1 MDDYIDSISSLFQ
14 DHTERQFTDRD
25 EIIQILDNALIM
37 QNEDP
42 TIFQLI
48 IIHGIGGTGK
58 TRLITEFKNRISPE
72 ALLCVSF
79 EIEKRLDLI
88 NNLILIRKELPGA
101 CPFFDY
107 ALLRYWEMTNPA
119 RINDDFMK
127 LLHENFFTDFLDA
140 VAEITG
146 SASSVAQ
153 LGVGIPAIPSPS
165 AIMNFINSIYRKVP
179 QIAHHKVIKLIANS
193 SSDTLYESLPA
204 LLGIE
209 IRRKIEKNDICL
221 PLFAFDS
228 YQQSQP
234 YSNSAE
240 WLLQLI
246 KAIGQGLFIVTSR
259 EKIQWDISSQ
269 ELVYYHMEFY
279 PEDDARELLETV
291 IIERPDIINTIIKST
306 QCLPL
311 YIDLALSIYEKEKS
325 ITEERLIQTALFSD
339 HRKLVRHFINHLNPK
354 WQTAILDLAVVSIFN
369 QEIFSHFAQ
378 TGMLKCAAYEF
389 TAIINS
395 DLINYLSV
403 GKRSNLY
410 KLHDVFCRDV
420 QSERNVAEFYS
431 IFSCY
436 LEYICFRRD
445 HIIQENNGATL
456 TVLFQNIIHL
466 AIVLEEKIEDR
477 RLTTDMGS
485 VPSLNTSDLE
495 KILDIFFTL
504 DSYRICF
511 DFKYPTA
518 NVPLMGNI
526 CRFVYAKVNEKKNT
540 NATIKM
546 LEDIP
551 NVACFGKHKLSYY
564 AVLYYSK
571 SLTGQYFE
579 LKNWIDEIDRD
590 LTDAEKCEWYYN
602 RIKVYQADCEMLN
615 GQFFNALQSLTLL
628 DNGFQT
634 ENDRYSIQR
643 TIGHIYRFNMDL
655 DRARNKYASL
665 KKDYYKNNVYR
676 EYIFTNIA
684 ECDCYFPQNSF
695 IKRVKKQLGIMN
707 APYNVKNRGKLLCA
721 LAIACTV
728 KRRFGTA
735 QSSIDESIRIF
746 GADGYQ
752 SGKLFSYM
760 AQAFLD
766 YAKNGKVSSRTEQEI
781 NFLMCKNGAYMFF
794 NLPLAILK
802 NDEQAIQKIK
812 EQYGWLDFSQTEN
825 TYRRFISQLQ

>member
-1 MDDYIDSISSLFQ
+1 MDDYIDSISLLFQ

-25 EIIQILDNALIM
+25 DIIQILDNALM
-37 QNEDP
+37 KQYEDP

-58 TRLITEFKNRISPE
+58 TRLINEFKNRISPE
-72 ALLCVSF
+72 PIIYVSF

-88 NNLILIRKELPGA
+88 NNLILIRKELSGA
-101 CPFFDY
+101 CPFFDF

-119 RINDDFMK
+119 RINNDFMK

-146 SASSVAQ
+146 SVSSVAQ
-153 LGVGIPAIPSPS
+153 LGVGIPATPSPS
-165 AIMNFINSIYRKVP
+165 AIMNFINCVYRKVP
-179 QIAHHKVIKLIANS
+179 QIAHHNVTKLIANS
-193 SSDTLYESLPA
+193 SPDTLYESLPA

-209 IRRKIEKNDICL
+209 IRRKIENNAICL

-234 YSNSAE
+234 YSNSEE

-259 EKIQWDISSQ
+259 ENVQWDISSQ
-269 ELVYYHMEFY
+269 EIVDYHMEFY

-291 IIERPDIINTIIKST
+291 IIDRPDIINTIIKST

-325 ITEERLIQTALFSD
+325 ITEERLIQAALFSD
-339 HRKLVRHFINHLNPK
+339 QRKLVRHFINHLNPK

-378 TGMLKCAAYEF
+378 TGMLQCAVYEF
-389 TAIINS
+389 TEIINS

-403 GKRSNLY
+403 GKRSNLF

-456 TVLFQNIIHL
+456 TVLFQNIVHL
-466 AIVLEEKIEDR
+466 AIALEGKMEDR
-477 RLTTDMGS
+477 GLATDKEVIS
-485 VPSLNTSDLE
+485 SLNTSDLE
-495 KILDIFFTL
+495 MILDIFFTL
-504 DSYRICF
+504 DSNRICF

-518 NVPLMGNI
+518 NVPLMDNI
-526 CRFVYAKVNEKKNT
+526 CRFIYAKVNEKKNT

-551 NVACFGKHKLSYY
+551 NVACFGKHRLSYY

-571 SLTGQYFE
+571 SLTGQYAE
-579 LKNWIDEIDRD
+579 LKNWIDKIDNE

-602 RIKVYQADCEMLN
+602 RIKVYQADCEMLK
-615 GQFFNALQSLTLL
+615 GQFKNALQSLILL
-628 DNGFQT
+628 ENGFQT
-634 ENDRYSIQR
+634 KNDSYSIQR

-655 DRARNKYASL
+655 DQARSKYVAL
-665 KKDYYKNNVYR
+665 KKDYSENNVYR
-676 EYIFTNIA
+676 EYIATNIA
-684 ECDCYFPQNSF
+684 ECDCYFPKKDF
-695 IKRVKKQLGIMN
+695 IKRAKKLLRIMQT
-707 APYNVKNRGKLLCA
+707 PYNVKNRGKLLCA
-721 LAIACTV
+721 LAIASTV

-781 NFLMCKNGAYMFF
+781 NIFLCKNGAYMFF

-802 NDEQAIQKIK
+802 SDEQAIQKIK
-812 EQYGWLDFSQTEN
+812 EQYDWLDFSQTEN